1 MCFDLT
7 KAHKIMNGES
17 KKMVITNEAS
27 AGTPTKNDALI
38 TVCPNEGKGVE
49 VELKSIVAIQF
60 GDQMIKVAK
69 ETAEEMGVTSAL
81 IKIDDYGSLD
91 YVIRARVEAAVI
103 RSQGGEN

>member
-1 MCFDLT
+1 MCLDLT

-60 GDQMIKVAK
+60 GEQMIKVAK

-103 RSQGGEN
+103 RSQGGKN